1 MKWGI
6 TKRHD
11 QDYGFDSFRNEISRV
26 FDNFFSVG
34 PSTLFENEWLPS
46 LNVDEDEKAILVKAE
61 IPGIKEKDLN
71 VTLQN
76 NILTIS
82 GEKKEEKEEKS
93 KDKKTVISERK
104 FGSFSRTITLPES
117 IRADKVNA
125 KFKNGVLTIELPK
138 DETKETKKVK
148 INVK

>member
-6 TKRHD
+6 TKRQDPD
-11 QDYGFDSFRNEISRV
+11 QGFDSFRNEISRV

-46 LNVDEDEKAILVKAE
+46 INVDEYEKTILVRAE
-61 IPGIKEKDLN
+61 IPGIEEKDLE

-82 GEKKEEKEEKS
+82 GEKREEKEEKS

-117 IRADKVNA
+117 IRSDKVNA

-138 DETKETKKVK
+138 DEAKEPKKVK